1 MLTEFGKIL
10 RKLRIDRQE
19 LLRDMAKNLE
29 VSSAYLSA
37 VETGKRKIPIDW
49 CSKISTLYKLDPDT
63 IRELEWA
70 YENSAQEIRI
80 PLVGVPVQK
89 KEAVISFAKALD
101 GLNDKELKRIME
113 IVNGRKE

>member
-70 YENSAQEIRI
+70 YEN
-80 PLVGVPVQK
+80 
-89 KEAVISFAKALD
+89 
-101 GLNDKELKRIME
+101 
-113 IVNGRKE
+113 